1 MDPFLTFQNRLIMS
15 KSIDVRPSLSGRL
28 VDVVLNSR
36 TTSWKD
42 VVESSISPESRVR
55 IFTDP
60 MRRAGQIKKFYY
72 SFRGLYPDLSPE
84 SVDYAMEMYLLGWI
98 DCYQVVRVARQ
109 YDASMQEVVLPF

>member
-1 MDPFLTFQNRLIMS
+1 M
-15 KSIDVRPSLSGRL
+15 RPAISGRL

-36 TTSWKD
+36 TSSWKD
-42 VVESSISPESRVR
+42 IVVSSIPAESRIR

-72 SFRGLYPDLSPE
+72 SFRGLYPEFSPE

-98 DCYQVVRVARQ
+98 DCYQVVHAARI
-109 YDASMQEVVLPF
+109 YERSLHQENLLF